1 MEKTS
6 RRHFIK
12 VLGLTLA
19 APSCATMVRTS
30 PEKSRQEISKPGAKF
45 QLGMASYT
53 FRAFSLDET
62 IVFTKRLGLERI
74 SFKSF
79 HLPLDSTAEAI
90 QVAMMKVRT
99 AGLEPYAG
107 GVIYMK
113 NEQEVQHA
121 FDYAKAAGM
130 QIIVGVP
137 NHELLSLVQKKVQ
150 EYDIRMAIHNHGPTD
165 KLYPTPESII
175 EKIKDLDPRIG
186 LCLDIGHT
194 QRSAVDPAAAAEQFF
209 DRLLDVHIKD
219 VTASSAEGTTLEIG
233 RGVIE
238 IPRFLRTLI
247 KLGYAGTVSLEYEKD
262 EKDPLPGAAESIG
275 YIRGALAAID
285 GAIA

>member
-6 RRHFIK
+6 RRHFMTT
-12 VLGLTLA
+12 LGIAVA

-30 PEKSRQEISKPGAKF
+30 PEKSRQEISKPGVKF
-45 QLGMASYT
+45 ELGMASYT
-53 FRAFSLDET
+53 FRAFNLDET
-62 IVFTKRLGLERI
+62 IAFTKRLGLGRI

-79 HLPLDSTAEAI
+79 HLPLESTSESI
-90 QVAMMKVRT
+90 QAAMATVRS
-99 AGLEPYAG
+99 AGLEPYSG

-113 NEQEVQHA
+113 NEQEVQQA

-137 NHELLSLVQKKVQ
+137 NHELLDLVQKKVQ
-150 EYDIRMAIHNHGPTD
+150 EYDIRMAIHNHGPGD

-175 EKIKDLDPRIG
+175 EKIKELDPRIG
-186 LCLDIGHT
+186 LCLDVGHT

-209 DRLLDVHIKD
+209 DRLHDIHIKD
-219 VTASSAEGTTLEIG
+219 VTASSAEGGTVEIG
-233 RGVIE
+233 RGVID
-238 IPRFLRTLI
+238 IPKFLETLI

-275 YIRGALAAID
+275 YIRGVLASID
-285 GAIA
+285 GAKA

>member
-6 RRHFIK
+6 RRQFITT
-12 VLGLTLA
+12 LGLALA
-19 APSCATMVRTS
+19 APSCATLVRTS
-30 PEKSRQEISKPGAKF
+30 PERSRQEISKPGAKF

-62 IVFTKRLGLERI
+62 VLFTKRLELERI

-79 HLPLDSTAEAI
+79 HLPLDSTPEAI
-90 QVAMMKVRT
+90 QAAMTKVKAAR
-99 AGLEPYAG
+99 LDPYAG

-113 NEQEVQHA
+113 NEQEVQQA

-137 NHELLSLVQKKVQ
+137 NHELLGLVHQKVQ

-165 KLYPTPESII
+165 KLYPTPESIV
-175 EKIKDLDPRIG
+175 EKIKELDPRIG

-219 VTASSAEGTTLEIG
+219 VTASSAEGGAIEVG
-233 RGVIE
+233 RGVID
-238 IPRFLRTLI
+238 IPKFLRTLI

-275 YIRGALAAID
+275 YIRGALAVID
-285 GAIA
+285 GAKA